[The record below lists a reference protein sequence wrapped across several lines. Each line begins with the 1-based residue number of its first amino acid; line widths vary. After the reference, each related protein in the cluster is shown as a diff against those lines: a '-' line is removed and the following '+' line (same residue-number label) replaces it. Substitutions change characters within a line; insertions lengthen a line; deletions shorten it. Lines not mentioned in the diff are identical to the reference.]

1 MHENIQEILSKA
13 RKEGRRALLEPEAEK
28 ICGYSGIPVPKS
40 FVATA
45 DEEAAAKAEELGFP
59 AVLKIVSPDI
69 THKTEAGG
77 VLVGLR
83 DRDEV
88 KRGFQDIIA
97 NAKNYKPD
105 AGILGVLVQ
114 RMVPEGIEV
123 IVGGLRDPQ
132 FGATVMFGMGGIL
145 VEIFK
150 DIVFDLA
157 PLEKPDAYD
166 MVRSIK
172 AYPLLKGYRNM
183 QRADEDAIVDIL
195 LKASWLISEYSE
207 IDQMDLNPIR
217 VWEKGATVV
226 DARIL
231 CQ

>member
-1 MHENIQEILSKA
+1 MHENIQQILTKA

-28 ICGYSGIPVPKS
+28 ICASCGIPVPKS
-40 FVATA
+40 FVATSV
-45 DEEAAAKAEELGFP
+45 EEAATRAEELGFP

-69 THKTEAGG
+69 LHKTEAGA

-88 KRGFQDIIA
+88 KRGFQEIIA
-97 NAKNYKPD
+97 KAKNYKPE

-114 RMVPEGIEV
+114 RVVPEGTEV

-145 VEIFK
+145 VEILK

-157 PLEKPDAYD
+157 PLEKTDAYD

-172 AYPLLKGYRNM
+172 TYPLLKGYRNM
-183 QRADEDAIVDIL
+183 QRADEDAIADIL
-195 LKASWLISEYSE
+195 LKASRLISEYSE

-226 DARIL
+226 DARIV